1 MEYLPKLTELV
12 SVFEVVGRDIKQYFR
27 RERLVLALLKDLG
40 RGGGCYCPVLY
51 DSDHILC
58 FEFVR
63 YQIYKYTCR
72 SSE

>member
-27 RERLVLALLKDLG
+27 REWLVPILPLLKDLG

-63 YQIYKYTCR
+63 YQIYRIFSRC
-72 SSE
+72 